1 MNFPRL
7 ILIFV
12 GLLFAWTLFAQPS
25 PKSNR
30 RAEALATQ
38 LRFDQNRGKPLRFF
52 MSSRYMTGVDIRFGN
67 LGEMDFQ
74 VVEDRGDSV
83 LYQFDDGFI
92 GVDPVG
98 SSVSSDFGF
107 EFDKATTDA
116 SGYVNSFTLTGY
128 SSESTGQSA
137 EVDLESNMGVEM
149 GMQYFVVNRRNFR
162 LGVVGSFG
170 INDINADSNQLVQ
183 GDLYRQ
189 MATVLLENS
198 QIVPVPGAA
207 YSRSGGSGPV
217 VNLNNGFAYDPNSR
231 ERVTQNVVGE
241 GEIGVPSEVQGT
253 YNLDGI
259 STGLRAGLVTEFNL
273 GRFWVQAGAG
283 YSAVYT
289 YSEFSSRQRLVNSN
303 LGLQLDQE
311 NSIDGS
317 EWFFGPYGEIRAGFR
332 ISPSSRIYIGAMYIQ
347 MEETFGQRVGGV
359 TNQLALENPLLIEFG
374 VNIDF

>member
-1 MNFPRL
+1 MRFSRL
-7 ILIFV
+7 LPLLLGI
-12 GLLFAWTLFAQPS
+12 LFAGTLLAQPS
-25 PKSNR
+25 PKSTR

-38 LRFDQNRGKPLRFF
+38 LRYDQNRGKPLRFF
-52 MSSRYMTGVDIRFGN
+52 MAARYLTGVDVRFGN
-67 LGEMDFQ
+67 LGEMDFE
-74 VVEDRGDSV
+74 VVQDRGDSV

-92 GVDPVG
+92 GVDPIG

-107 EFDKATTDA
+107 EFDKATTDIN
-116 SGYVNSFTLTGY
+116 GYVNSFTLTGY
-128 SSESTGQSA
+128 SSESAGQSA
-137 EVDLESNMGVEM
+137 DLDLKSNTGMEM
-149 GMQYFVVNRRNFR
+149 GLQYFAIDNRNFR

-170 INDINADSNQLVQ
+170 INDINADTSRQVQ

-198 QIVPVPGAA
+198 QILPVPGEA

-217 VNLNNGFAYDPNSR
+217 VNLNNGFAFDPNSR
-231 ERVTQNVVGE
+231 ERVTQDVAGQ

-259 STGLRAGLVTEFNL
+259 STGLRAGLVSEFHF
-273 GRFWVQAGAG
+273 GRFWFQAGAG

-303 LGLQLDQE
+303 LGLQLDQQ
-311 NSIDGS
+311 NSIDSS
-317 EWFFGPYGEIRAGFR
+317 EWFFGPYGEIQAGFR
-332 ISPSSRIYIGAMYIQ
+332 ISPSSRVYIGAMFIQ
-347 MEETFGQRVGGV
+347 MEETFGQQVGGV
-359 TNQLALENPLLIEFG
+359 TNQLALENPVLIEFG